1 VVGRPSPTVRR
12 RRLRSELRRLRTER
26 GLTIEDVQER
36 TGGDIR
42 ISTLSRWET
51 GERGVRPNDL
61 RALLDVYGLAEGEDR
76 DTLLAL
82 CRQAKE
88 RGWWQSYGSAVP
100 GWFQFYVG
108 LESEAS
114 LIQEYSAEL
123 VPGLLQTADYYRAFL
138 STSPAD
144 PDISGKVE
152 VRLAR
157 QERLTATD
165 DAPEYWAVL
174 NEGVIR
180 RAVGPDGVMRAQLGH
195 LAELAGLPNVTLQVL
210 PFSAGV
216 HPAMDGGF
224 SILGF
229 PDPAAD
235 PPVVYLENTAGSV
248 YLEEAAEVDRLG
260 RMFSHIIAKALSPE
274 DSRKLLSVAAAG
286 TGHDDHR

>member
-1 VVGRPSPTVRR
+1 MGRPSPTVRR

-26 GLTIEDVQER
+26 GLTIEEVQER

-51 GERGVRPNDL
+51 GERSVRPNDL
-61 RALLDVYGLAEGEDR
+61 RALLDLYGLTEGDER
-76 DTLLAL
+76 ETLLTL

-114 LIQEYSAEL
+114 AIHQYAAEL

-138 STSPAD
+138 STAPAD
-144 PDISGKVE
+144 ADIDPKVR
-152 VRLAR
+152 VRLER

-165 DAPEYWAVL
+165 DPPEYWAVL

-180 RAVGPDGVMRAQLGH
+180 RTVGSNGTMRDQLAR
-195 LAELAGLPNVTLQVL
+195 LVELADLPNVTLQVL

-229 PDPAAD
+229 PDPATD
-235 PPVVYLENTAGSV
+235 PPVVYLENSAGSM
-248 YLEEAAEVDRLG
+248 YIEDAPEVDRFG
-260 RMFSHIIAKALSPE
+260 RMLRHIIAKALSPE

-286 TGHDDHR
+286 AGHDDDR

>member
-1 VVGRPSPTVRR
+1 MVARPSPTVRR
-12 RRLRSELRRLRTER
+12 RRLRAELRRLRTER

-61 RALLDVYGLAEGEDR
+61 RALLDVYGLTEGEDR
-76 DTLLAL
+76 DTLLTL

-114 LIQEYSAEL
+114 AIHQYASEL

-138 STSPAD
+138 RTAPAD
-144 PDISGKVE
+144 ADIEGKIQ
-152 VRLAR
+152 VRMAR
-157 QERLTATD
+157 QERLTAA
-165 DAPEYWAVL
+165 DAPEYWVVL
-174 NEGVIR
+174 NEAVIR
-180 RAVGPDGVMRAQLGH
+180 RSVGLNGAMRVQLER
-195 LAELAGLPNVTLQVL
+195 LADLAGLPNVTVQVL

-229 PDPAAD
+229 PDPATD
-235 PPVVYLENTAGSV
+235 PSVVYLENSAGSV
-248 YLEEAAEVDRLG
+248 YLEEAAEVDRFG
-260 RMFSHIIAKALSPE
+260 RTFSHIIAKALSPD
-274 DSRKLLSVAAAG
+274 DSRRLLVKAARSA
-286 TGHDDHR
+286 GHDENT

>member
-1 VVGRPSPTVRR
+1 MGRPSPTVRR
-12 RRLRSELRRLRTER
+12 RRLCSELRRLRTER
-26 GLTIEDVQER
+26 GLTIEEVQER
-36 TGGDIR
+36 SGGDIR

-51 GERGVRPNDL
+51 GERSIRPNDL
-61 RALLDVYGLAEGEDR
+61 RALLDVYGLAEDEGR

-100 GWFQFYVG
+100 GWFQVYVG

-114 LIQEYSAEL
+114 LIQEYTAEL
-123 VPGLLQTADYYRAFL
+123 VPGLLQTAEYYRAFL
-138 STSPAD
+138 SAAPAD
-144 PDISGKVE
+144 ADISGKIE

-157 QERLTATD
+157 QERLTAAED
-165 DAPEYWAVL
+165 SPEYWAVL

-180 RAVGPDGVMRAQLGH
+180 RTVGPDGIMRAQLGH
-195 LAELAGLPNVTLQVL
+195 LVEVADLPNVTLQVL

-229 PDPAAD
+229 RDAATD
-235 PPVVYLENTAGSV
+235 PPVAYLENAAGSV

-286 TGHDDHR
+286 AGHDENR

>member
-1 VVGRPSPTVRR
+1 MTRPSPTVRR
-12 RRLRSELRRLRTER
+12 RRLRSELRRLRTDL

-51 GERGVRPNDL
+51 GERSIRPNDL
-61 RALLDVYGLAEGEDR
+61 RALLDVYGLADGAERE
-76 DTLLAL
+76 TLLTL

-100 GWFQFYVG
+100 GWFQSYVG

-114 LIQEYSAEL
+114 AIHEYSAEL
-123 VPGLLQTADYYRAFL
+123 VPGLAQTADYYRAFL
-138 STSPAD
+138 STAPAD
-144 PDISGKVE
+144 ADIDPKIR
-152 VRLAR
+152 VRMER
-157 QERLTATD
+157 QERLTAP

-174 NEGVIR
+174 NEAVVR
-180 RAVGPDGVMRAQLGH
+180 RTVGTNGTMRGQLER
-195 LAELAGLPNVTLQVL
+195 LVELGDLPNVTIQVL

-229 PDPAAD
+229 PEPSDPS
-235 PPVVYLENTAGSV
+235 VVYLENSGGSM
-248 YLEEAAEVDRLG
+248 YLEEATEVERFN

-274 DSRKLLSVAAAG
+274 DSRRLLSTAAKDA
-286 TGHDDHR
+286 GHDENT

>member
-1 VVGRPSPTVRR
+1 MARPSPTVRR

-36 TGGDIR
+36 SGGDIR
-42 ISTLSRWET
+42 IPTLSRWET
-51 GERGVRPNDL
+51 GERSVRPNDL
-61 RALLDVYGLAEGEDR
+61 RALLDIYGLTEGEER
-76 DTLLAL
+76 EKLLTL

-114 LIQEYSAEL
+114 QIRQYAAEL

-138 STSPAD
+138 STAPAD
-144 PDISGKVE
+144 ADITRKIE
-152 VRLAR
+152 VRMAR
-157 QERLTATD
+157 QERLTAAD
-165 DAPEYWAVL
+165 DAPDYWAVL
-174 NEGVIR
+174 NEAVIR
-180 RAVGPDGVMRAQLGH
+180 RNVGPNGTMRAQLTH
-195 LAELAGLPNVTLQVL
+195 LAELAGLSNVTIQVL
-210 PFSAGV
+210 PFSAGA

-229 PDPAAD
+229 PGPPD
-235 PPVVYLENTAGSV
+235 PPVVYLENAAGSV
-248 YLEEAAEVDRLG
+248 YLEEAAEVARFD

-274 DSRKLLSVAAAG
+274 DSRRMLSRLAASLLS
-286 TGHDDHR
+286 DDENA

>member
-1 VVGRPSPTVRR
+1 VRR
-12 RRLRSELRRLRTER
+12 RRLRSELRRLRTDL

-42 ISTLSRWET
+42 TSTLSRWET
-51 GERGVRPNDL
+51 GERSIRPNDL
-61 RALLDVYGLAEGEDR
+61 RALLDVYGLPDGTERE
-76 DTLLAL
+76 TLLTL

-100 GWFQFYVG
+100 GWFQSYVG

-114 LIQEYSAEL
+114 LICEYSAEL
-123 VPGLLQTADYYRAFL
+123 VPGLLQSADYYRAFL
-138 STSPAD
+138 STAPAD
-144 PDISGKVE
+144 ADISPKIR
-152 VRLAR
+152 VRTER
-157 QERLTATD
+157 QERLTAA

-174 NEGVIR
+174 NEAVVR
-180 RAVGPDGVMRAQLGH
+180 RGVGPNGTMRGQLER
-195 LAELAGLPNVTLQVL
+195 LAELADLPNVTIQVL

-229 PDPAAD
+229 PEPAD
-235 PPVVYLENTAGSV
+235 PSVVYLENSAGSMYV
-248 YLEEAAEVDRLG
+248 EEAGEVERFN

-274 DSRKLLSVAAAG
+274 DSRLLLSAAAKG
-286 TGHDDHR
+286 AGHDEST

>member
-1 VVGRPSPTVRR
+1 MARPSPTVRR

-26 GLTIEDVQER
+26 GLTIEEVQER

-51 GERGVRPNDL
+51 GERSVRPNDL
-61 RALLDVYGLAEGEDR
+61 RALLDLYGLTEGDER
-76 DTLLAL
+76 ETLLTL

-108 LESEAS
+108 LESEAAT
-114 LIQEYSAEL
+114 IHEYSAEL

-138 STSPAD
+138 STAPAD
-144 PDISGKVE
+144 ADIDPKIR
-152 VRLAR
+152 VRQER
-157 QERLTATD
+157 QERLTAAD
-165 DAPEYWAVL
+165 DPPEYWAVL

-180 RAVGPDGVMRAQLGH
+180 RTVGSNGTMRAQLAH
-195 LAELAGLPNVTLQVL
+195 LVELADLPNVTLQVL

-229 PDPAAD
+229 PDPVID
-235 PPVVYLENTAGSV
+235 PAVVYLENAAGSV
-248 YLEEAAEVDRLG
+248 YLEEAAEVDRFG
-260 RMFSHIIAKALSPE
+260 RMLRHIIAKALSPE
-274 DSRKLLSVAAAG
+274 DSRKLLSVAAASA
-286 TGHDDHR
+286 GHDDDR

>member
-1 VVGRPSPTVRR
+1 MARPSPTVRR
-12 RRLRSELRRLRTER
+12 RRLRSELRRLRSDL

-36 TGGDIR
+36 SGGDIR
-42 ISTLSRWET
+42 IPTLSRWET

-61 RALLDVYGLAEGEDR
+61 RALLDIYGLTEGEER
-76 DTLLAL
+76 EALLAL

-88 RGWWQSYGSAVP
+88 RGWWQAYGSAVP

-114 LIQEYSAEL
+114 VIHQYASEL
-123 VPGLLQTADYYRAFL
+123 VPGLLQTPDYYRAFL
-138 STSPAD
+138 STAPAD
-144 PDISGKVE
+144 AGISGKIE
-152 VRLAR
+152 VRMAR
-157 QERLTATD
+157 QERLTAD

-174 NEGVIR
+174 NEAVIR
-180 RAVGPDGVMRAQLGH
+180 RNVGLNGTMRAQLER
-195 LAELAGLPNVTLQVL
+195 LAELADLPNVTIQVL

-224 SILGF
+224 STLGF

-235 PPVVYLENTAGSV
+235 PSVVYLENSAGSV
-248 YLEEAAEVDRLG
+248 YLEETAEVDRFA

-274 DSRKLLSVAAAG
+274 DSRRLLVRAAG
-286 TGHDDHR
+286 SAGHDENT

>member
-1 VVGRPSPTVRR
+1 MARPSPTVRR
-12 RRLRSELRRLRTER
+12 RRLRSELRRLRTEL

-51 GERGVRPNDL
+51 GERSVRPNDL
-61 RALLDVYGLAEGEDR
+61 RALLDVYELTEGEER
-76 DTLLAL
+76 EALLTL

-100 GWFQFYVG
+100 GWFQVYVG

-114 LIQEYSAEL
+114 EIHQYAAEL

-138 STSPAD
+138 SASPAD
-144 PDISGKVE
+144 AEISRKVE
-152 VRLAR
+152 VRMAR
-157 QERLTATD
+157 QERLTSAD
-165 DAPEYWAVL
+165 EAPELWAVL
-174 NEGVIR
+174 NEAVVR
-180 RAVGPDGVMRAQLGH
+180 RNVGPNGTMRAQLGR
-195 LAELAGLPNVTLQVL
+195 LAELADLPNVTLQVL
-210 PFSAGV
+210 PFGAGV

-229 PDPAAD
+229 PEPSDPS
-235 PPVVYLENTAGSV
+235 VVYLENAAGSV
-248 YLEEAAEVDRLG
+248 YLEELAEVARFD

-274 DSRKLLSVAAAG
+274 DSRRLLSRLAASVG
-286 TGHDDHR
+286 DDE

>member
-1 VVGRPSPTVRR
+1 MTRPSPTVRR
-12 RRLRSELRRLRTER
+12 RRLRSELRRLRTDL
-26 GLTIEDVQER
+26 GLTIEEVQER

-51 GERGVRPNDL
+51 GERGIRPNDL
-61 RALLDVYGLAEGEDR
+61 RALLDVYGLTDGEER
-76 DTLLAL
+76 EMLLAL

-114 LIQEYSAEL
+114 VIHEYTAEL

-138 STSPAD
+138 STAPAD
-144 PDISGKVE
+144 ADIERKIR
-152 VRLAR
+152 VRAER
-157 QERLTATD
+157 QERLTAA

-174 NEGVIR
+174 NEAVIR
-180 RAVGPDGVMRAQLGH
+180 RSVGPNGAMRGQLEH
-195 LAELAGLPNVTLQVL
+195 LAELADLPNVTIQVL
-210 PFSAGV
+210 PFGAGV

-229 PDPAAD
+229 PELSDPS
-235 PPVVYLENTAGSV
+235 VVYLENSAGSV
-248 YLEEAAEVDRLG
+248 YLEETTEVDRFK

-274 DSRKLLSVAAAG
+274 DSRQLLGTAAYG
-286 TGHDDHR
+286 TGHDENKIT

>member
-1 VVGRPSPTVRR
+1 MGRPSPTVRR

-26 GLTIEDVQER
+26 GMTIEDVQER
-36 TGGDIR
+36 SGGDIR

-51 GERGVRPNDL
+51 GERSVRPNDL
-61 RALLDVYGLAEGEDR
+61 RALLDVYGLSDGEDR
-76 DTLLAL
+76 DALLTL

-114 LIQEYSAEL
+114 AISEYSAEL
-123 VPGLLQTADYYRAFL
+123 VPGLLQTAGYYRAFL
-138 STSPAD
+138 STAPAD
-144 PDISGKVE
+144 ADIDGKVE

-157 QERLTATD
+157 QERLTSAD
-165 DAPEYWAVL
+165 DPPEYWAVL
-174 NEGVIR
+174 NEGVI
-180 RAVGPDGVMRAQLGH
+180 AAESGPNGTMSAQLEH
-195 LAELAGLPNVTLQVL
+195 LLEVADLPNVTLQVL

-229 PDPAAD
+229 PDPATD
-235 PPVVYLENTAGSV
+235 PAVVYLENAAGSV
-248 YLEEAAEVDRLG
+248 YLEEAAEVDRFG

-274 DSRKLLSVAAAG
+274 DSRRLLGVAAAG
-286 TGHDDHR
+286 ARHDDNR